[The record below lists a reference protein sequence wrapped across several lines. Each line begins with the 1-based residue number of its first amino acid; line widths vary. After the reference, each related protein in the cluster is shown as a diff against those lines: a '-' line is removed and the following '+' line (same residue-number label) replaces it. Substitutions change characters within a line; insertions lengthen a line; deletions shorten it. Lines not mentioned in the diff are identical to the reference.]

1 MAGLAGKAV
10 RVRYENGK
18 FLKCQLDVTLS
29 TSNTYEEVE
38 PCKPGETDEETDL
51 YIQRELQSQDTN
63 VTVNQ
68 RAFVEA
74 NEAEMSPV
82 DLLELQIAGTVN
94 AVIDVVTTP
103 GKHDQPNDMVIE
115 IPVVIGDQTW
125 AFPNQGR
132 STNDIT
138 FLGNGK
144 PVVTLIPVG
153 S

>member
-29 TSNTYEEVE
+29 TSNTYDEVE
-38 PCKPGETDEETDL
+38 PCKPGESDEETDL
-51 YIQRELQSQDTN
+51 YIQRELQSQDTT

-68 RAFVEA
+68 RAFIEA
-74 NEAEMSPV
+74 NEEELTPV

-115 IPVVIGDQTW
+115 IPVVIGDQAW

-144 PVVTLIPVG
+144 PVITLIPVG

>member
-18 FLKCQLDVTLS
+18 YLKCQLDVTLS

-125 AFPNQGR
+125 VFPNQGR